1 MVADSLVYHP
11 TYNHLLRLF
20 ATTVGR
26 DKLLR
31 TVQYFS
37 RFYAWYLY
45 RTNNP
50 QSSITPWA
58 TAKKQ
63 LGTVRKFLRLG
74 KFLEHFKAAAVAADK
89 KDIDP
94 VLKFCA
100 VGRQLGYAG
109 YLSLDNLCLLDS
121 SGIRKWD
128 KAKQLSREAAR
139 FWFAGLFFNVM
150 AGFYTLFRLRQRS
163 FTLDKKEGEAAVE
176 SKKLDKE
183 WNAASLQ
190 LTSDLADI
198 CNPATTLGLANF
210 DDGFIGLAGTLSSL
224 LGVYSA
230 WKKSA

>member
-1 MVADSLVYHP
+1 MTADALVYHP
-11 TYNHLLRLF
+11 TYAHLLKYF

-50 QSSITPWA
+50 QSSITPWE
-58 TAKKQ
+58 TTKKQ
-63 LGTVRKFLRLG
+63 LGTARKFLRLG

-109 YLSLDNLCLLDS
+109 YLSLDNLCVLDA
-121 SGIRKWD
+121 SGIRKWEG
-128 KAKQLSREAAR
+128 AKKLSKQAAR
-139 FWFAGLFFNVM
+139 FWFTGLFFNVV
-150 AGFYTLFRLRQRS
+150 AGFYTLYQLKQRAAA
-163 FTLDKKEGEAAVE
+163 LDKTQAEKAVE
-176 SKKLDKE
+176 SKKIEKE
-183 WNAASLQ
+183 WNATSLQ

-198 CNPATTLGLANF
+198 CVPSTTLGWTGF
-210 DDGFIGLAGTLSSL
+210 DEGFVGLAGTLSSL